1 MIKCFFVWL
10 HRADFICMAAGRRKM
25 ITLVLEMINVE
36 YHMKND
42 KGVFF
47 VRLFRADFICLT
59 AGRCKMIAMVL

>member
-1 MIKCFFVWL
+1 
-10 HRADFICMAAGRRKM
+10 MAAGRRKM